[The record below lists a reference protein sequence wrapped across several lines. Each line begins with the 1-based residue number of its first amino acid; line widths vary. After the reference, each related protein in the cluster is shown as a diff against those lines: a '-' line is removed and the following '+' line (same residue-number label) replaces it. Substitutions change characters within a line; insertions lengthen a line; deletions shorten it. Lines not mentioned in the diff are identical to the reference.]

1 MFPDLD
7 SLTYNLN
14 HRHRGHCV
22 IFNQENFDECLSL
35 TTRTNSSLDV
45 EFMVTLFKDLGFI
58 VRAFVD
64 LRLKEI
70 KDILE
75 DLAVDTDHTDCDA
88 MVIVFMSHGGEDVL
102 YARDHQFHSDLLFKP
117 FSGDECE
124 TLVGKPKIFFIQ
136 GGRGE
141 SLEEG
146 VKLNET
152 RILKTKRRA
161 VSIPSKHV
169 GAESPCGGHPL
180 KSNMEK
186 KDFHV
191 SSLAD
196 FLICWSTVD
205 GYYSWR
211 NTNTGSW
218 FIQALAHVLARDCWR
233 DDVLSLMI
241 STARH
246 MMKFS
251 SKNPVIGLKKQ
262 MPHFSSTLTKKMYF
276 YPKATYPHIEDE
288 EVD

>member
-1 MFPDLD
+1 MFSDLD

-35 TTRTNSSLDV
+35 NTRTNSSLDV

-136 GGRGE
+136 
-141 SLEEG
+141 
-146 VKLNET
+146 
-152 RILKTKRRA
+152 
-161 VSIPSKHV
+161 V

-241 STARH
+241 SAARH